1 MKKILIGAAALLV
14 ITVGIFALVLS
25 SLNGI
30 VKSAIET
37 YGSEATRTQVSV
49 HDVKIKVKTGEGA
62 IRGLNVANPKGFS
75 DPDIFKLGMISTKID
90 ADTVMKNP
98 IIIEKVTIR
107 SPAIFYEIN
116 KSGVSN
122 VDVLKKN
129 LAGAGGVSGSADKGD
144 KGDQGEPLK
153 MIIRKL
159 VIEDGKASVRIAAL
173 GGMVQH
179 VNIPRIQLTDVGR
192 KSGGATAAEVA
203 RILGKYLVKGVRGS
217 VAKLGVRQYLG
228 KSADLFKKGALGKV
242 GKIGGNLGN
251 TIGGAAGNVSGKVG
265 GALKG
270 LLGN

>member
-1 MKKILIGAAALLV
+1 MKKILIGVIALLV
-14 ITVGIFALVLS
+14 ITVGIFVFVLS
-25 SLNGI
+25 SLDGI

-37 YGSEATRTQVSV
+37 YGSEATHTQVSV
-49 HDVKIKVKTGEGA
+49 HDVKIKVKSGEGE
-62 IRGLNVANPKGFS
+62 IHGLNVANPKGFS

-98 IIIEKVTIR
+98 IIIDNVTIR

-129 LAGAGGVSGSADKGD
+129 LSRAGGASGTADK
-144 KGDQGEPLK
+144 GEPLK
-153 MIIRKL
+153 MIIRQL
-159 VIEDGKASVRIAAL
+159 VVEDGKASVRIAAL
-173 GGMVQH
+173 GGTVQH
-179 VNIPRIQLTDVGR
+179 VNIPRIQLTDVGK

-203 RILGKYLVKGVRGS
+203 KILGKRLVKSVKGS
-217 VAKLGVRQYLG
+217 VARLGVRQYLG
-228 KSADLFKKGALGKV
+228 KSADLFKKGALGKA
-242 GKIGGNLGN
+242 GKIGGSLGHAV
-251 TIGGAAGNVSGKVG
+251 GGAAGNIGGKVG